1 MSTGS
6 RLWDWIAQR
15 NPPRPGA
22 RREPP
27 ATTRAAPRPTP
38 KLPAQRT
45 AKPSAA
51 RLSAESV
58 AQFLETQGLR
68 VAVRVHRNRT
78 IALGLRGRTG
88 AWRLGIHAALLE
100 DPALIEALPAW
111 ITAGGGGRHPV
122 IIQALT
128 RLDARLIANLP
139 PVEAEPLGKPWN
151 LPKEFVRIHAT
162 WFADLP
168 LPEVDWSRD
177 SHRSRQR
184 HIRFGSYHRGPPA
197 RVLLHPRLNQ
207 PWVAKVFVEHVLYH
221 ELCHHRQACQPV
233 RREKPHSQRFK
244 QWERTYPHHAL
255 AIAWERSY
263 RHRLMRSETA
273 SE

>member
-1 MSTGS
+1 MSSGS

-15 NPPRPGA
+15 NPPRTGA

-27 ATTRAAPRPTP
+27 ATTRTSPRTP
-38 KLPAQRT
+38 GHNHR
-45 AKPSAA
+45 KPSAA
-51 RLSAESV
+51 KLSAESV
-58 AQFLETQGLR
+58 AAFLVAQGLH

-122 IIQALT
+122 IIQALA
-128 RLDARLIANLP
+128 RLDARLIASLP
-139 PVEAEPLGKPWN
+139 PVEAEPLGRPWD
-151 LPKEFVRIHAT
+151 LAKEFSRIHAT
-162 WFADLP
+162 WFGDLP
-168 LPEVDWSRD
+168 PPEVGWSRD

-244 QWERTYPHHAL
+244 QWEGTYPHYAL
-255 AIAWERSY
+255 AIAWERSH
-263 RHRLMRSETA
+263 RHRLMRSETV

>member
-1 MSTGS
+1 MNSKS

-15 NPPRPGA
+15 NPPRPNA
-22 RREPP
+22 RREPSSTSRAPPLPSGP
-27 ATTRAAPRPTP
+27 ADPRTGAPTATRIG
-38 KLPAQRT
+38 
-45 AKPSAA
+45 
-51 RLSAESV
+51 AETV
-58 AQFLETQGLR
+58 AQFLAAQGLR

-78 IALGLRGRTG
+78 IALGLRGRAG

-122 IIQALT
+122 ILQALT

-139 PVEAEPLGKPWN
+139 PVEAEPLGKPWD
-151 LPKEFVRIHAT
+151 LPKEFARIHAA

-168 LPEVDWSRD
+168 LPEIDWSRD

-207 PWVAKVFVEHVLYH
+207 PWVAIVFVEHVLYH

-255 AIAWERSY
+255 AIAWERSH
-263 RHRLMRSETA
+263 RHRLLSGGTA
-273 SE
+273 PE